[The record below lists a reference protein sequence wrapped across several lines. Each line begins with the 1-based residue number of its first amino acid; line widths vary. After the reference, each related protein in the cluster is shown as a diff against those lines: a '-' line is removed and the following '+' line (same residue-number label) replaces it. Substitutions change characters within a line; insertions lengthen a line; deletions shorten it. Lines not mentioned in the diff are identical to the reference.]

1 MIRIIKVQAALPPT
15 LAICLSRYTATLHIA
30 EPRNYTVL
38 FLFSQPSVFQWLSFP
53 NQVACLLKT
62 SETSISVLA
71 NFLRRFGALR
81 ARPWPQQPAADRKQS
96 SQTISRQPPAT
107 AAHGAREVIE
117 TIYID
122 QSITSSE
129 VIIRS
134 IKIPQ

>member
-15 LAICLSRYTATLHIA
+15 LAICLSRYTATLHIS
-30 EPRNYTVL
+30 RNYTVL

-53 NQVACLLKT
+53 NQVACLLKPRKPQLV
-62 SETSISVLA
+62 SWRIFSGGLEPS
-71 NFLRRFGALR
+71 ALR

-107 AAHGAREVIE
+107 AAHRAREVIE